1 MTECSN
7 FGGKRDVNKQ
17 QCLVEINQI
26 MDNQNEVLSRFQQLP
41 TNNHATIL
49 VHVVDFINFWVFAT
63 IQGLQCGVI

>member
-1 MTECSN
+1 
-7 FGGKRDVNKQ
+7 
-17 QCLVEINQI
+17 

-49 VHVVDFINFWVFAT
+49 VHAVDFINFWVFAT